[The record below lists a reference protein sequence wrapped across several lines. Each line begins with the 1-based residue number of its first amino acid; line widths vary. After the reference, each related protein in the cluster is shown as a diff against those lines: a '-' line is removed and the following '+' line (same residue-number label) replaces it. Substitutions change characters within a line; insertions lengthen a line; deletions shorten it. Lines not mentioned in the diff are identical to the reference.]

1 MRRIAP
7 LPGGLSAR
15 LRSGCAVQTLAQVV
29 EELVANSL
37 DAGAASVVVELT
49 VGAGQ
54 LAASVHDDGAG
65 IAGAD
70 FARLAERSCTSKL
83 RSAAEL
89 DAGVASLG
97 FRGEA
102 LASIADCSV
111 LEVTS
116 KAARA
121 FETHAK
127 LLRGGDVLKQGLAL
141 QQRER
146 QGTSV
151 VVRDFLFNRP
161 INRRALLEA
170 GCGPADW
177 RSHCSPDKGLL

>member
-7 LPGGLSAR
+7 LRGSLAAR
-15 LRSGCAVQTLAQVV
+15 LRTGCALQTLAQVV

-37 DAGAASVVVELT
+37 DAGAVSIRVELSI
-49 VGAGQ
+49 GAGQ
-54 LAASVHDDGAG
+54 LAASVHDDGTG

-70 FARLAERSCTSKL
+70 FARLAERYCTSKL

-102 LASIADCSV
+102 LACAADCAV

-116 KAARA
+116 KAAGA

-127 LLRGGDVLKQGLAL
+127 LMRGGSVLKQGLAL

-151 VVRDFLFNRP
+151 TVRDFLFNRP
-161 INRRALLEA
+161 VNRRALLEA
-170 GCGPADW
+170 GCGPA
-177 RSHCSPDKGLL
+177 H

>member
-7 LPGGLSAR
+7 LPGGLAAR

-37 DAGAASVVVELT
+37 DAGASSVMVELT
-49 VGAGQ
+49 IGAGQ

-65 IAGAD
+65 IPGAD
-70 FARLAERSCTSKL
+70 FARLAERCCTSKL

-102 LASIADCSV
+102 LASIADCSL

-127 LLRGGDVLKQGLAL
+127 LLRGGAVLRQGLAL

-151 VVRDFLFNRP
+151 AVRDFLFNRP

-177 RSHCSPDKGLL
+177 RSHSH